1 LLPALICADISAN
14 VSDTLEYDHISKD
27 SVKVQCVQLK
37 SKYNTYASFSVTV
50 MVEELVKDRVIN
62 LLMSS
67 DGWPEGVLVRKYYT
81 NKPSC
86 LIDYG
91 LLHLTVVL

>member
-1 LLPALICADISAN
+1 MRAI
-14 VSDTLEYDHISKD
+14 K
-27 SVKVQCVQLK
+27 VKVGACE
-37 SKYNTYASFSVTV
+37 TYASFSVTV

-81 NKPSC
+81 NKR
-86 LIDYG
+86 
-91 LLHLTVVL
+91 HA